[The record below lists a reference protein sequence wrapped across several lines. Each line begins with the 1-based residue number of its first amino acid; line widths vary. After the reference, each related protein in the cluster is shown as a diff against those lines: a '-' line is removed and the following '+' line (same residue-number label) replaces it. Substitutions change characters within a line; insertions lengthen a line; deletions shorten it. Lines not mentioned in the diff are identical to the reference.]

1 MGGTSFHNRRTF
13 FSRNSKIQ
21 RETNQTLRD
30 QEPRKHTTLEHGLE
44 WHCLVTS
51 FEEASRDKEGD
62 TFERTPL
69 GARVV
74 SFGILSMLFR
84 GEEREERD
92 TIINCF

>member
-1 MGGTSFHNRRTF
+1 MDDTSFHDRPIF

-30 QEPRKHTTLEHGLE
+30 QEPAKRTTLEHGLE

-51 FEEASRDKEGD
+51 FEEASGDKEGD

-74 SFGILSMLFR
+74 SSEIPCSLVEKEGKMLN
-84 GEEREERD
+84 GTRD
-92 TIINCF
+92 N